1 MMNSSRTPD
10 ENSPVDAQAP
20 LQASPQVPERQT
32 PPVGA
37 RAVIRSADMLGQA
50 QSVEIEHLGQIYRLQ
65 STRAGKLI
73 LTK

>member
-10 ENSPVDAQAP
+10 ENRPVDAQTP
-20 LQASPQVPERQT
+20 LQASPHVPERQPST
-32 PPVGA
+32 GA
-37 RAVIRSADMLGQA
+37 RHVIRSVDMLGQA